1 MSGQILVVDNLLLS
15 RMVLRVKLSAACY
28 ETSLAATGAE
38 ALAAVAERIP
48 DIVIL
53 DCNLPD
59 IAGVALCSQLRTLPR
74 LQHVPII
81 LIAASQSPSIRLQAL
96 AAGAAEVLA
105 KPMDETFLLSRIRAL
120 LRLSAA
126 ERDCQRHATPTM
138 RHGMAE
144 AAAQFQT
151 RPSVALVCDT
161 VQEARQIRAGLSG
174 ALSGQIFDV
183 VVPVA
188 ELLKSGAGSPMPDIL
203 LLSPQVLGRH
213 GPNIVADLRAR
224 PGTSALPIA
233 ALLAEGYDRAG
244 AACLDLGA
252 EEVLDLKLDAEEIRL
267 RIAAMI
273 RRKHRLD
280 AHRRALGAEL
290 DLAARDALTGLSNRR
305 FAMSR
310 LSDLVTMMPGHPPQ
324 GFGLLMIDLDNFK
337 RINDNFGHLAGDEVL
352 SEVGARM
359 QEVIGTRDVLARY
372 GGEEFILI
380 LPGADGAQTRYMAEA
395 VRAQIEE
402 RPFRLTE
409 GGYQITVTASIG
421 MTVQPPA
428 ATDPT
433 LTTLE
438 QIRRIIEKA
447 DSALR
452 VAKATGR
459 NRVSLCDS
467 AVA

>member
-28 ETSLAATGAE
+28 DINLAATGAE
-38 ALAAVAERIP
+38 ALAAVSARLP
-48 DIVIL
+48 DIVLL

-59 IAGVALCSQLRTLPR
+59 IAGVALCRELRSVPGM
-74 LQHVPII
+74 QHVPII
-81 LIAASQSPSIRLQAL
+81 LIAASQSPAMRLQAL
-96 AAGAAEVLA
+96 AAGAADILA

-126 ERDCQRHATPTM
+126 ERDVQRHATPTL

-144 AAAQFQT
+144 AAAQYQT

-161 VQEARQIRAGLSG
+161 VLEGREIRSARGSARLDRV
-174 ALSGQIFDV
+174 FDV
-183 VVPVA
+183 MVPVA
-188 ELLKSGAGSPMPDIL
+188 DILKSGAGRPMPDIL
-203 LLSPQVLGRH
+203 LLSPQVLRRH

-224 PGTSALPIA
+224 PGTSGLPIA
-233 ALLAEGYDRAG
+233 ALLADGYDRAG
-244 AACLDLGA
+244 AAYLDLGA
-252 EEVLDLKLDAEEIRL
+252 EEVFDLQLDAEEIRL
-267 RIAAMI
+267 RVAAMI
-273 RRKHRLD
+273 RRKHRQD
-280 AHRRALGAEL
+280 AHRHALGTEL

-310 LSDLVTMMPGHPPQ
+310 LSDLVTLMPGRPPQ

-359 QEVIGTRDVLARY
+359 QEVTGAHDVLARY

-380 LPGADGAQTRYMAEA
+380 LPGADTKQTQLMAEA
-395 VRAQIEE
+395 LRAQIEG
-402 RPFRLTE
+402 RPFQLTE
-409 GGYQITVTASIG
+409 GGYQIAVTASIG
-421 MTVQPPA
+421 MTVRPPERP
-428 ATDPT
+428 DPS
-433 LTTLE
+433 LTVLE

-447 DSALR
+447 DAGLR
-452 VAKATGR
+452 LAKATGR